1 MPNGIEIFLF
11 GNNYDIIL
19 FKSAVAN
26 GNERYAAK

>member
-19 FKSAVAN
+19 YKKGVDYN
-26 GNERYAAK
+26 GRS